1 MEQDEG
7 NTYSFSDLSKL
18 DYKAIIPDWGFTMTL
33 LAPRSGGKTHLL
45 NHLIYNLHKQRKY
58 TAVFLFSHTA
68 LVQQGSYG
76 FIPTVNKFDDLE
88 HLEELL
94 HRQEAQI
101 SNNKRKVKGK
111 FIRSTILIIPDDI
124 ITDSEFRKNSALQKI
139 FVQGRHQRD
148 GKGSLTDCV
157 ILSQHFTAL
166 SPLVRKNTDFIC
178 MGRMD
183 GYSDRKQLVESYLSI
198 TNSRKEAYLFLRS
211 LNEVP
216 YAFLIIWNTK
226 SNKKHLT
233 DYTFGIQAPAKL
245 EKFKIGSKKS
255 WKNNIPI

>member
-7 NTYSFSDLSKL
+7 SSYSFKDLSKVN
-18 DYKAIIPDWGFTMTL
+18 YKKIVPDWGFTMTL

-45 NHLIYNLHKQRKY
+45 NHLIYNINKERKY

-76 FIPTVNKFDDLE
+76 FIPTINKFDNLAL
-88 HLEELL
+88 LEEVL
-94 HRQEAQI
+94 RKQEAVI
-101 SNNKRKVKGK
+101 ASNKRKVGGK
-111 FIRSTILIIPDDI
+111 FIRSTVLIVLDDI
-124 ITDSEFRKNSALQKI
+124 ITDSEFRKNTALQKI

-166 SPLVRKNTDFIC
+166 SPLVRKNTDFVV

-211 LNEVP
+211 LNETP
-216 YAFLIIWNTK
+216 FAFLIIWNTK
-226 SNKKHLT
+226 SNKTHLT
-233 DYTFGIQAPAKL
+233 DYTFGIVAPDKI

-255 WKNNIPI
+255 WKYNVVV